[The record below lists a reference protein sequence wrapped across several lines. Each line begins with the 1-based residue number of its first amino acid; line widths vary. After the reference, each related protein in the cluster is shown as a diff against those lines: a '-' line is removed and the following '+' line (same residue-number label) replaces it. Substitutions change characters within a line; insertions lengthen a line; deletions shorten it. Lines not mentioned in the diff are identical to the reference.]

1 MKTMNQKP
9 PNDECMTKPF
19 ITNKLTIRVN
29 HLLKQKGIGLFM
41 SKLILL
47 GESGST
53 KTDWVLISGS
63 TKTQLTTI
71 GLNPFI
77 VDSATVIETIDEH
90 DFFSDIKNSEI
101 SIHFYGSGCSTPE
114 RNTVISRGLELYF
127 PKADVTIYHDIQAAV
142 NATCNHTLG
151 IVGILGTGSNYVR
164 RWKKN

>member
-1 MKTMNQKP
+1 MLKNKI
-9 PNDECMTKPF
+9 DF
-19 ITNKLTIRVN
+19 IFLIEHPKRELDYVKSVASS
-29 HLLKQKGIGLFM
+29 LKSKGYSVKI
-41 SKLILL
+41 
-47 GESGST
+47 
-53 KTDWVLISGS
+53 
-63 TKTQLTTI
+63 
-71 GLNPFI
+71 
-77 VDSATVIETIDEH
+77 
-90 DFFSDIKNSEI
+90 I